1 MALMIQSIE
10 DGRRE
15 AGQRSIADKILKR
28 LHDLEK
34 TIENNQG
41 RWAWELLQNAK
52 DSIAEDDDRTVSIQ
66 IELDRNSVTFRHNGN
81 HFTSH
86 DVIGLIDQISSKEVE
101 EGQETKKTGRFGTG
115 FLTTHLLSRVIKI
128 KGIIGSADGS
138 FHKFEF
144 LLDRRGRTTAQL
156 MPRITNSWKEFDES
170 IEEISPNYD
179 KNRFNTSF
187 CYQLDTEEQKT
198 VAQIGVEEFSR
209 LIPFVLA
216 FIPKVGRVEII
227 NNFARENICYEKNRE
242 LRDNLIVCVSR
253 TKNDKQE
260 DISILYLSNERVA
273 IATEVEKCERGY
285 SVKGIRDL
293 PKLFC
298 NFPLIGT
305 ENFHFPVIV
314 NSFFFNPRTERDGI
328 WLKGIDDTQ
337 VIENQKLLESAVDL
351 YRDLISRIVQEKF
364 FNLYNIAETQTP
376 STDNKYFD
384 KEWYKESIQEPIRE
398 FIYNALIV
406 ELEDE
411 SAKKIAIKDLRFPE
425 NSFSEAVRNKVW
437 QFVFDLAPSAV
448 CKKNHLHNWCE
459 IAWRD
464 WKTVD
469 YQELVNG
476 VVRKENIHNLS
487 QSLRRDE
494 NSTFEWLNSLS
505 IFLLEDESNLVLIQ
519 KHPITPNQNGQFKR
533 IIDSFNRISLY
544 IDTIQDEEL
553 VYVLELL
560 GEDWKDILLHERMN
574 YIRCNLQE
582 KEKKDIAVKITEILN
597 RELKNSS
604 HNNNENLVKS
614 ISLLSEWFE
623 NNPEQG
629 RELFLEIYRKRAEIF
644 MNTIQDKENLYKVMR
659 TCKDLSKLAE
669 VAKAIEDD
677 SEIIQKI
684 QGMKEI
690 TSLLEEFEAG
700 DISELKTMLR
710 LAQNVLADDS
720 NKREITQKILLSL
733 GVTSIDELEKALQDK
748 GIAAKF
754 VHTSTPTV
762 EMFLTVQRLIE
773 RTKNNVIQHLKSLED
788 YDCTDVEE
796 LATTVIGGIKKDG
809 LPIYIVVRPSDNGEV
824 IIYYSSEK
832 DTLDDP
838 SSELW
843 IDNGSEEP
851 KRLTLG
857 KVLKMTGINRIP
869 VN

>member
-1 MALMIQSIE
+1 MIQSIE

-15 AGQRSIADKILKR
+15 AGQRSIADKIIKR

-34 TIENNQG
+34 TVENNQG

-52 DSIAEDDDRTVSIQ
+52 DSIAEDDYRTVSIQ

-81 HFTSH
+81 HFTSQ

-138 FHKFEF
+138 FQKFEF
-144 LLDRRGRTTAQL
+144 LLDRRGRTTTQL

-179 KNRFNTSF
+179 KNQFNTSF
-187 CYQLDTEEQKT
+187 CYQLETEEQRT
-198 VAQIGVEEFSR
+198 AAQIGVEEFSR

-216 FIPKVGRVEII
+216 FISKIGRVEII
-227 NNFARENICYEKNRE
+227 DNIAGENSSYENNRE
-242 LRDNLIVCVSR
+242 LKDNLIVCVSK

-260 DISILYLSNERVA
+260 DISILYLANERVA
-273 IATEVEKCERGY
+273 IATEIEKCEKGY
-285 SVKGIRDL
+285 SVKGIKDL

-298 NFPLIGT
+298 DFPLIGT

-314 NSFFFNPRTERDGI
+314 NSFFFNPQTERDGI
-328 WLKGIDDTQ
+328 WLKGDDDTE
-337 VIENQKLLESAVDL
+337 VIENQKLLESAVGL
-351 YRDLISRIVQEKF
+351 YKDLISRIAQKKF

-376 STDNKYFD
+376 STDNRYFD
-384 KEWYKESIQEPIRE
+384 KEWYQESIQEPIRE
-398 FIYNALIV
+398 LIYNVLIV

-411 SAKKIAIKDLRFPE
+411 SAKKRAIKDIYFPGTY
-425 NSFSEAVRNKVW
+425 FSEAVRNKVW
-437 QFVFDLAPSAV
+437 QFVFDLTPSAI
-448 CKKNHLHNWCE
+448 CKKDHLHNWCG

-464 WKTVD
+464 WKTVG
-469 YQELVNG
+469 YQELVNR
-476 VVRKENIHNLS
+476 VVREENIYNLS
-487 QSLRRDE
+487 QALRRDE
-494 NSTFEWLNSLS
+494 NSSLEWLNSLGT
-505 IFLLEDESNLVLIQ
+505 FLLEDSNNLLLIQ
-519 KHPITPNQNGQFKR
+519 KNQITSNQNGQFKGATG
-533 IIDSFNRISLY
+533 LY
-544 IDTIQDEEL
+544 IDAIQDNEL
-553 VYVLELL
+553 VYILELL
-560 GEDWKDILLHERMN
+560 GEDWKDILLHNRMN
-574 YIRCNLQE
+574 YIKDDIRK
-582 KEKKDIAVKITEILN
+582 KEKKDISGKITETLN
-597 RELKNSS
+597 RELKSPSYNK
-604 HNNNENLVKS
+604 NESLVKA

-629 RELFLEIYRKRAEIF
+629 RELFAEIYRKRAEIF
-644 MNTIQDKENLYKVMR
+644 MNTIRDKESLYKVMR
-659 TCKDLSKLAE
+659 TCTDLSKLAE

-677 SEIIQKI
+677 SEILQKI

-710 LAQNVLADDS
+710 LAQNVLSDDS
-720 NKREITQKILLSL
+720 NKIEITQEILLSL

-748 GIAAKF
+748 GISARF
-754 VHTSTPTV
+754 MHNSTPTV
-762 EMFLTVQRLIE
+762 EMFLTVERLIE
-773 RTKNNVIQHLKSLED
+773 RTKNNVIKHLQSLND

>member
-1 MALMIQSIE
+1 MIQSIE

-34 TIENNQG
+34 TVENNQG

-52 DSIAEDDDRTVSIQ
+52 DSIAENDDRTVSIQ

-81 HFTSH
+81 HFTSQ

-101 EGQETKKTGRFGTG
+101 EGKKTKKTGRFGTG

-128 KGIIGSADGS
+128 KGIIEPADGG

-144 LLDRRGRTTAQL
+144 LLDRRGKTTAQL
-156 MPRITNSWKEFDES
+156 IPRINNSWKEFDES
-170 IEEISPNYD
+170 IEKISPDYD
-179 KNRFNTSF
+179 TNQFNTSF

-198 VAQIGVEEFSR
+198 VARIGVEEFSR

-216 FIPKVGRVEII
+216 FIPKIELVEII
-227 NNFARENICYEKNRE
+227 DNLVKENTSYEKNRE
-242 LRDNLIVCVSR
+242 LKSNLVVCISK

-260 DISILYLSNERVA
+260 DISILYLSTEDVA

-285 SVKGIRDL
+285 SVKDIRDL

-298 NFPLIGT
+298 DFPLVGT
-305 ENFHFPVIV
+305 ENFHLPVIV
-314 NSFFFNPRTERDGI
+314 NSFFFNPQTERDGI
-328 WLKGIDDTQ
+328 WLKGADDTE
-337 VIENQKLLESAVDL
+337 VVENQKLLESAVGL
-351 YRDLISRIVQEKF
+351 YRDLISRIAQEKF

-376 STDNKYFD
+376 STDNRYFNE
-384 KEWYKESIQEPIRE
+384 KWYQEFIQKPIRE
-398 FIYNALIV
+398 LIYNALIV
-406 ELEDE
+406 ELEDKA
-411 SAKKIAIKDLRFPE
+411 SPKKAIKDLCFPKT
-425 NSFSEAVRNKVW
+425 SFSEAVRNEIW

-448 CKKNHLHNWCE
+448 CKKNHLHNWCG

-469 YQELVNG
+469 YQELVSG
-476 VVRKENIHNLS
+476 VVRKENMYSLS
-487 QSLRRDE
+487 KVLRRDE
-494 NSTFEWLNSLS
+494 NSTFEWLNSLGA
-505 IFLLEDESNLVLIQ
+505 FLLEDDNNLLLIQ
-519 KHPITPNQNGQFKR
+519 KNQITPNQNGQFKK
-533 IIDSFNRISLY
+533 ISDLY
-544 IDTIQDEEL
+544 IDAIQDSEL

-560 GEDWKDILLHERMN
+560 GEDWKDILLHNRMN
-574 YIRCNLQE
+574 YIREHIQK
-582 KEKKDIAVKITEILN
+582 KEKRDIAVKIIEALN
-597 RELKNSS
+597 RELKSPSYNKK
-604 HNNNENLVKS
+604 ENLVKA

-623 NNPEQG
+623 NNSEQG
-629 RELFLEIYRKRAEIF
+629 KELFSEIYRKRAEIF
-644 MNTIQDKENLYKVMR
+644 MNTIRDKESLYKVMR
-659 TCKDLSKLAE
+659 TCTDLSKLAE
-669 VAKAIEDD
+669 VAKAIEEDAG
-677 SEIIQKI
+677 IIEKI
-684 QGMKEI
+684 QRMKEI
-690 TSLLEEFEAG
+690 TCLLEEFKAN
-700 DISELKTMLR
+700 DISDLKTMLK
-710 LAQNVLADDS
+710 LAQNVLSDDS
-720 NKREITQKILLSL
+720 NKIEITQEVLLSL
-733 GVTSIDELEKALQDK
+733 GVTSIEELEEALKDK
-748 GIAAKF
+748 GIAANF
-754 VHTSTPTV
+754 MHTSTPTV
-762 EMFLTVQRLIE
+762 EMFIAIQTLIE
-773 RTKNNVIQHLKSLED
+773 RTKNNVIKHLQSRED

-851 KRLTLG
+851 RRLTLG
-857 KVLKMTGINRIP
+857 KVLKTTGINRIP

>member
-1 MALMIQSIE
+1 MIQSIE

-34 TIENNQG
+34 TVENNQG

-81 HFTSH
+81 HFTSQ

-144 LLDRRGRTTAQL
+144 LLDRRGKTTAEL
-156 MPRITNSWKEFDES
+156 MPRITNSWKEFDDS
-170 IEEISPNYD
+170 IEKISPSYD
-179 KNRFNTSF
+179 KNLFNTSF
-187 CYQLDTEEQKT
+187 CYQLDTEDQKR

-216 FIPKVGRVEII
+216 FIPKIGRVEII
-227 NNFARENICYEKNRE
+227 DNLSRENTSYEKIRE
-242 LRDNLIVCVSR
+242 PKENLIVCVSK
-253 TKNDKQE
+253 TQNGNKE
-260 DISILYLSNERVA
+260 EILILYLSNDRVA

-285 SVKGIRDL
+285 SVKGIRSL

-298 NFPLIGT
+298 DFPLIGT
-305 ENFHFPVIV
+305 EDFHFPVIV
-314 NSFFFNPRTERDGI
+314 NSFFFNPQTERDGI
-328 WLKGIDDTQ
+328 WLKGTDDTE
-337 VIENQKLLESAVDL
+337 VIENQKLLESAVGL
-351 YRDLISRIVQEKF
+351 YRDLISRIAKEKF

-376 STDNKYFD
+376 STDDRYFD
-384 KEWYKESIQEPIRE
+384 KEWYQKSIQKPIRE

-411 SAKKIAIKDLRFPE
+411 TSKKRAIKDLCFPKT
-425 NSFSEAVRNKVW
+425 SFSEAVRNKVW

-448 CKKNHLHNWCE
+448 CKESHLHNWCE

-476 VVRKENIHNLS
+476 VVRKENLYSLS
-487 QSLRRDE
+487 QALKRDE
-494 NSTFEWLNSLS
+494 NSTFEWLNSLGA
-505 IFLLEDESNLVLIQ
+505 FLLEDDNNLLLIQ
-519 KHPITPNQNGQFKR
+519 KNQITPNQNGQFKK
-533 IIDSFNRISLY
+533 IADLY
-544 IDTIQDEEL
+544 IDAIQDSEL

-560 GEDWKDILLHERMN
+560 GEDWKDILLHDGMN
-574 YIRCNLQE
+574 YVREHIQE
-582 KEKKDIAVKITEILN
+582 KEKRDIAVKITETLN
-597 RELKNSS
+597 RELRIPSYNKND
-604 HNNNENLVKS
+604 NLVKA

-623 NNPEQG
+623 NNSEQG
-629 RELFLEIYRKRAEIF
+629 KDLFSEIYRKRAEIF
-644 MNTIQDKENLYKVMR
+644 MNTIRDKESLYKVMR
-659 TCKDLSKLAE
+659 TCTDLSKLAE

-677 SEIIQKI
+677 PEIIQKI
-684 QGMKEI
+684 QGMNEI
-690 TSLLEEFEAG
+690 TSLLEEFKAG
-700 DISELKTMLR
+700 NISELKTMLKR
-710 LAQNVLADDS
+710 AQNVLADDS
-720 NKREITQKILLSL
+720 NKIEITQKILLSL

-748 GIAAKF
+748 GIAARF
-754 VHTSTPTV
+754 MHTSTPTV
-762 EMFLTVQRLIE
+762 EMFLAVQRSIK
-773 RTKNNVIQHLKSLED
+773 RTKTNVIKHLQSLEN

-843 IDNGSEEP
+843 IDNGTEKP

-857 KVLKMTGINRIP
+857 KVLKTTGINRIP

>member
-1 MALMIQSIE
+1 MIQSIE

-15 AGQRSIADKILKR
+15 AGQRSIADKIIKR

-34 TIENNQG
+34 TVENNQG

-81 HFTSH
+81 HFTSQ

-144 LLDRRGRTTAQL
+144 LLNRQGRTTAQL

-170 IEEISPNYD
+170 IEKISPSYD
-179 KNRFNTSF
+179 KNCFNTSF
-187 CYQLDTEEQKT
+187 CYQLDTEEQKKI
-198 VAQIGVEEFSR
+198 AQIGVDEFSR

-216 FIPKVGRVEII
+216 FIPKIGRVEII
-227 NNFARENICYEKNRE
+227 DNIAGEKTSYEKNRE
-242 LRDNLIVCVSR
+242 LKDDLIVYVSKI
-253 TKNDKQE
+253 KNDKQE

-285 SVKGIRDL
+285 SVKGVRDL

-298 NFPLIGT
+298 DFPLIGT
-305 ENFHFPVIV
+305 ENFHFPVVV
-314 NSFFFNPRTERDGI
+314 NSFFFNPQTERDGI
-328 WLKGIDDTQ
+328 WLKGIDDTE
-337 VIENQKLLESAVDL
+337 VIENQKILESAVGL
-351 YRDLISRIVQEKF
+351 YRDLISKIAQDKF

-376 STDNKYFD
+376 STDHRYFD
-384 KEWYKESIQEPIRE
+384 KEWYQKSIQKPIRE

-411 SAKKIAIKDLRFPE
+411 SAKKRAIKDLYFPKT
-425 NSFSEAVRNKVW
+425 SFSEAVRNKIW
-437 QFVFDLAPSAV
+437 QFVFDLVPNAV
-448 CKKNHLHNWCE
+448 CKRFHLHNWCG
-459 IAWRD
+459 IAWGD
-464 WKTVD
+464 WETVD
-469 YQELVNG
+469 YKRLVEE
-476 VVRKENIHNLS
+476 VAKKENIYNLS
-487 QSLRRDE
+487 QVLKRNES
-494 NSTFEWLNSLS
+494 NTFEWLNSLGT
-505 IFLLEDESNLVLIQ
+505 FLLEDDNNLILIQ
-519 KHPITPNQNGQFKR
+519 RNPIIPNRNGCFKR
-533 IIDSFNRISLY
+533 EIDLY
-544 IDTIQDEEL
+544 IDAIQDDEL
-553 VYVLELL
+553 IYVLELL
-560 GEDWKDILLHERMN
+560 GEDWKDILLHNSMN
-574 YIRCNLQE
+574 YIRDHIQE
-582 KEKKDIAVKITEILN
+582 KEKRDIAVRITENLN

-604 HNNNENLVKS
+604 YNENENLVKA

-623 NNPEQG
+623 NNSEEG
-629 RELFLEIYRKRAEIF
+629 RELFSEIYSKRAEIF
-644 MNTIQDKENLYKVMR
+644 MNTIQDKESLYKVMR
-659 TCKDLSKLAE
+659 TCTDLSKLAE

-677 SEIIQKI
+677 SEIIEKI
-684 QGMKEI
+684 QGMEQI
-690 TSLLEEFEAG
+690 TSLLEEFKAD
-700 DISELKTMLR
+700 DISDLKTMLI
-710 LAQNVLADDS
+710 LARNVFADDS
-720 NKREITQKILLSL
+720 KKIEITQEILLSL

-748 GIAAKF
+748 GIAAQF
-754 VHTSTPTV
+754 MHTSTPTV
-762 EMFLTVQRLIE
+762 EMFIAVQRLIE
-773 RTKNNVIQHLKSLED
+773 RTKNNVIKHLQSIED

-838 SSELW
+838 NSELW
-843 IDNGSEEP
+843 IDNGIEKP
-851 KRLTLG
+851 RRLTLG
-857 KVLKMTGINRIP
+857 KVLKTTGINRIP

>member
-1 MALMIQSIE
+1 MIQSIDE
-10 DGRRE
+10 GRKE
-15 AGQRSIADKILKR
+15 AGQRSIADKIIKR

-34 TIENNQG
+34 TVENNQG

-52 DSIAEDDDRTVSIQ
+52 DSIAEDDNRTVSIQ
-66 IELDRNSVTFRHNGN
+66 IELDENSVTFRHNGT
-81 HFTSH
+81 HFTSQ
-86 DVIGLIDQISSKEVE
+86 DVIGLIDQISSKEVD

-128 KGIIGSADGS
+128 KGIIGSVDGS
-138 FHKFEF
+138 FYKFEF
-144 LLDRRGRTTAQL
+144 LLDRRGKTTAQL
-156 MPRITNSWKEFDES
+156 MPRIKNSWKEFDES
-170 IEEISPNYD
+170 IEKISPNYD
-179 KNRFNTSF
+179 KSQFNTSF
-187 CYQLDTEEQKT
+187 CYQLDTEEQRR

-209 LIPFVLA
+209 LISFVLA
-216 FIPKVGRVEII
+216 FIPKIGRVEII
-227 NNFARENICYEKNRE
+227 DNLARENTSYEKNRE
-242 LRDNLIVCVSR
+242 LKDNFIVCVSKK
-253 TKNDKQE
+253 KNGKQE

-285 SVKGIRDL
+285 SVKGIRAI

-298 NFPLIGT
+298 DFPLIGT

-314 NSFFFNPRTERDGI
+314 NSFFFNPQTERDGI
-328 WLKGIDDTQ
+328 WLKGIDDTE
-337 VIENQKLLESAVDL
+337 VIENQKLLESAVGL
-351 YRDLISRIVQEKF
+351 YRDLISRIAQEKF

-376 STDNKYFD
+376 STDNRYFD
-384 KEWYKESIQEPIRE
+384 EEWYQESIQEPIRE

-411 SAKKIAIKDLRFPE
+411 SAKKRAIKDLCFPKT
-425 NSFSEAVRNKVW
+425 SFSEAVRNKVW

-448 CKKNHLHNWCE
+448 CKKNHLHNWCG

-476 VVRKENIHNLS
+476 VVRQENIYNLS
-487 QSLRRDE
+487 QVLRRDE
-494 NSTFEWLNSLS
+494 NSTFEWLNSLGT
-505 IFLLEDESNLVLIQ
+505 FLLEDDNNLILIQ
-519 KHPITPNQNGQFKR
+519 KNQITPNQNGQFKR
-533 IIDSFNRISLY
+533 AIGLY
-544 IDTIQDEEL
+544 IDAIQDDEL

-560 GEDWKDILLHERMN
+560 GEDWKEILLHNRMN
-574 YIRCNLQE
+574 YIRDYIQE
-582 KEKKDIAVKITEILN
+582 KEKRDIAVKITETLN
-597 RELKNSS
+597 RELKSS
-604 HNNNENLVKS
+604 SYNKNENLVKA

-623 NNPEQG
+623 NNSEQG
-629 RELFLEIYRKRAEIF
+629 KELFSEIYRKRAEIF
-644 MNTIQDKENLYKVMR
+644 MNTIRDKESLYKVMR
-659 TCKDLSKLAE
+659 TCTDLSKLAE

-677 SEIIQKI
+677 SEIIEKI
-684 QGMKEI
+684 QGLKEI
-690 TSLLEEFEAG
+690 TSLLEEFKAD
-700 DISELKTMLR
+700 DISDLKTMLR

-720 NKREITQKILLSL
+720 NKIEITQEILLSL
-733 GVTSIDELEKALQDK
+733 GVTSIDELEEALQDK

-754 VHTSTPTV
+754 THTSTPTV
-762 EMFLTVQRLIE
+762 EMYLAVQKLIE
-773 RTKNNVIQHLKSLED
+773 RTKNNVIKHLQSLED
-788 YDCTDVEE
+788 YDCTDKEE

-851 KRLTLG
+851 RRLTLG
-857 KVLKMTGINRIP
+857 QVLKTTGINRIP

>member
-1 MALMIQSIE
+1 MMLMIQSIE

-15 AGQRSIADKILKR
+15 AGQRSIADKIIKR

-34 TIENNQG
+34 TVENNQG

-52 DSIAEDDDRTVSIQ
+52 DSIAEDDYRTVSIQ

-81 HFTSH
+81 HFTSQ

-115 FLTTHLLSRVIKI
+115 FLTTHLLSRVIRI
-128 KGIIGSADGS
+128 KGIIGSVDGS

-144 LLDRRGRTTAQL
+144 LLDRRGKTTAQL
-156 MPRITNSWKEFDES
+156 MPRIKNSWKEFDES
-170 IEEISPNYD
+170 IEEISPSYD
-179 KNRFNTSF
+179 KNQFNTSF
-187 CYQLDTEEQKT
+187 CYQLDTEEQKR

-216 FIPKVGRVEII
+216 FIPKIERVEII
-227 NNFARENICYEKNRE
+227 DNLTKETIYYEKNRR
-242 LRDNLIVCVSR
+242 LKSDIIVSVSK

-273 IATEVEKCERGY
+273 IATEVERCGRGY

-298 NFPLIGT
+298 DFPLIGT

-314 NSFFFNPRTERDGI
+314 NSFFFNPQTERDGI
-328 WLKGIDDTQ
+328 WLKGINDTE
-337 VIENQKLLESAVDL
+337 VIENQRILESAVDL
-351 YRDLISRIVQEKF
+351 YRDLIARIAQEKF

-376 STDNKYFD
+376 STDNRYFD
-384 KEWYKESIQEPIRE
+384 EEWYQESIQEPIRE

-411 SAKKIAIKDLRFPE
+411 SEEKRAIKDLCFPKT
-425 NSFSEAVRNKVW
+425 SFSEAVRNKVW
-437 QFVFDLAPSAV
+437 QFVFDLAPKAV
-448 CKKNHLHNWCE
+448 CKKNHLHNWCG

-476 VVRKENIHNLS
+476 VARKENIYNLS
-487 QSLRRDE
+487 QVLRKDE
-494 NSTFEWLNSLS
+494 SSTFEWLDSLGN
-505 IFLLEDESNLVLIQ
+505 FLLEDDNNLLLIQ
-519 KHPITPNQNGQFKR
+519 KNQITPNQNGQFKR
-533 IIDSFNRISLY
+533 AIGLY
-544 IDTIQDEEL
+544 IDAIQDDEL
-553 VYVLELL
+553 VYILELL
-560 GEDWKDILLHERMN
+560 GEDWKDILLHNSVDYIKN
-574 YIRCNLQE
+574 YIQE
-582 KEKKDIAVKITEILN
+582 KEKRDIAVKITETLN
-597 RELKNSS
+597 RELKSISYNK
-604 HNNNENLVKS
+604 NENFVEA

-623 NNPEQG
+623 NNSDQG
-629 RELFLEIYRKRAEIF
+629 KELFTEIYRKRAEIF
-644 MNTIQDKENLYKVMR
+644 MNTIKDKESLYKVMR
-659 TCKDLSKLAE
+659 ACKDLSKLAE
-669 VAKAIEDD
+669 IAKEIEND

-684 QGMKEI
+684 QEIKKI
-690 TSLLEEFEAG
+690 TSLLKEFEAS
-700 DISELKTMLR
+700 DISELKAMLR

-720 NKREITQKILLSL
+720 NKIEITQEILLSL
-733 GVTSIDELEKALQDK
+733 GVTSIGELEEALQDK

-754 VHTSTPTV
+754 MHTSTPTV
-762 EMFLTVQRLIE
+762 EMFLAVQRLIE
-773 RTKNNVIQHLKSLED
+773 RTKNNVIKHLQSLED

-857 KVLKMTGINRIP
+857 KVLKTTGINRIP

>member
-15 AGQRSIADKILKR
+15 AGQRSIADKIIKR

-34 TIENNQG
+34 TVENNQG

-52 DSIAEDDDRTVSIQ
+52 DSIAEDDKRTVSIQ
-66 IELDRNSVTFRHNGN
+66 IELDKNSVTFRHNGT
-81 HFTSH
+81 HFTSQ

-144 LLDRRGRTTAQL
+144 LLDRRGKTTAQL
-156 MPRITNSWKEFDES
+156 IPRIINSWKEFDES
-170 IEEISPNYD
+170 IEKISLNYD
-179 KNRFNTSF
+179 KSRFNTSF
-187 CYQLDTEEQKT
+187 CYQLDTEEQKR

-216 FIPKVGRVEII
+216 FIPKIGRVEII
-227 NNFARENICYEKNRE
+227 DNVAREKTLYEKNKE
-242 LRDNLIVCVSR
+242 LRDNFIVYVSK
-253 TKNDKQE
+253 TKNGEQE
-260 DISILYLSNERVA
+260 DILILYSSNGRVS
-273 IATEVEKCERGY
+273 IATEVEKCEKGY
-285 SVKGIRDL
+285 SVKGVRDI

-298 NFPLIGT
+298 DFPLIGT
-305 ENFHFPVIV
+305 ENFHFPVII
-314 NSFFFNPRTERDGI
+314 NSFFFNPQTERDGI
-328 WLKGIDDTQ
+328 WLKGIDDTE
-337 VIENQKLLESAVDL
+337 VIENQKLLESAVGL
-351 YRDLISRIVQEKF
+351 YRDLVSRIAQENF
-364 FNLYNIAETQTP
+364 FNLYNIGETKTP
-376 STDNKYFD
+376 STDDRYFD
-384 KEWYKESIQEPIRE
+384 EKWYQESIQEPIRE

-411 SAKKIAIKDLRFPE
+411 ASGKRAIKDLWFPKT
-425 NSFSEAVRNKVW
+425 SFSETVRDKVW
-437 QFVFDLAPSAV
+437 QFVFDLAPNAV
-448 CKKNHLHNWCE
+448 CKKDHLHNWCGV
-459 IAWRD
+459 AWRD

-476 VVRKENIHNLS
+476 VVRKENICNLS
-487 QSLRRDE
+487 QVLRRDE
-494 NSTFEWLNSLS
+494 NSTFEWLNSLGT
-505 IFLLEDESNLVLIQ
+505 FLLEDDNNLLLIH
-519 KHPITPNQNGQFKR
+519 KNPITPNQNGQFKR
-533 IIDSFNRISLY
+533 TIGLY
-544 IDTIQDEEL
+544 IDAIQDDEL

-560 GEDWKDILLHERMN
+560 GEDWKDILLHNKMN
-574 YIRCNLQE
+574 YIRDYIQE
-582 KEKKDIAVKITEILN
+582 KEKRDIAVKITETLN
-597 RELKNSS
+597 RELKNPSYDK
-604 HNNNENLVKS
+604 NENFVKA

-623 NNPEQG
+623 NNPDQG
-629 RELFLEIYRKRAEIF
+629 RELFSEIYRKRAEIF
-644 MNTIQDKENLYKVMR
+644 MNTIRDKESLYKVMR
-659 TCKDLSKLAE
+659 TCTDLSKLAE

-677 SEIIQKI
+677 SEIIEKI
-684 QGMKEI
+684 QDMKEI
-690 TSLLEEFEAG
+690 TSLLEEFKAD
-700 DISELKTMLR
+700 DISDLKTMLR

-720 NKREITQKILLSL
+720 NKIEITQEILLSL
-733 GVTSIDELEKALQDK
+733 GVTSIDELEEALQDK

-754 VHTSTPTV
+754 MHTSTPTL
-762 EMFLTVQRLIE
+762 EMFLAVQRLIE
-773 RTKNNVIQHLKSLED
+773 RTKNNVIKHLQSLEN

-843 IDNGSEEP
+843 IDNGFEEP
-851 KRLTLG
+851 RRLTLG
-857 KVLKMTGINRIP
+857 KVLKTTGINRIP

>member
-1 MALMIQSIE
+1 MVLMIQSIE

-15 AGQRSIADKILKR
+15 AGQRSIADKIIKR

-34 TIENNQG
+34 TVENNQG

-52 DSIAEDDDRTVSIQ
+52 DSIAEDDKRTVSIQ
-66 IELDRNSVTFRHNGN
+66 IELDKNSVTFRHNGT
-81 HFTSH
+81 HFTSQ

-144 LLDRRGRTTAQL
+144 LLDRRGKTTAQL
-156 MPRITNSWKEFDES
+156 IPRIINSWKEFDES
-170 IEEISPNYD
+170 IEKISPNYD
-179 KNRFNTSF
+179 KSRFNTSF
-187 CYQLDTEEQKT
+187 CYQLDTEEQKR

-216 FIPKVGRVEII
+216 FIPKIGRVEII
-227 NNFARENICYEKNRE
+227 DNVAREKTLYEKNKE
-242 LRDNLIVCVSR
+242 LRDNFIVYVSK
-253 TKNDKQE
+253 TKNGEQE
-260 DISILYLSNERVA
+260 DILILYSSNGRVS
-273 IATEVEKCERGY
+273 IATEVEKCEKGY
-285 SVKGIRDL
+285 SVKGVRDI

-298 NFPLIGT
+298 DFPLIGT
-305 ENFHFPVIV
+305 ENFHFPVII
-314 NSFFFNPRTERDGI
+314 NSFFFNPQTERDGI
-328 WLKGIDDTQ
+328 WLKGIDDTE
-337 VIENQKLLESAVDL
+337 VIENQKLLESAVGL
-351 YRDLISRIVQEKF
+351 YRDLVSRIAQENF
-364 FNLYNIAETQTP
+364 FNLYNIGETKTP
-376 STDNKYFD
+376 STDDRYFD
-384 KEWYKESIQEPIRE
+384 EKWYQESIQEPIRE

-411 SAKKIAIKDLRFPE
+411 ASGKRAIKDLWFPKT
-425 NSFSEAVRNKVW
+425 SFSETVRDKVW
-437 QFVFDLAPSAV
+437 QFVFDLAPHAV
-448 CKKNHLHNWCE
+448 CKKLHLHNWCE
-459 IAWRD
+459 IAWGD
-464 WKTVD
+464 WEAVD
-469 YQELVNG
+469 YQRLVNG
-476 VVRKENIHNLS
+476 VVRKESIHNLS
-487 QSLRRDE
+487 KVLRRDE
-494 NSTFEWLNSLS
+494 NSTFEWLNSLGA
-505 IFLLEDESNLVLIQ
+505 FLLEEDSNLILIQ
-519 KHPITPNQNGQFKR
+519 RNPIIPNRNGCFKR
-533 IIDSFNRISLY
+533 AIDLY
-544 IDTIQDEEL
+544 IDAIQDDEL
-553 VYVLELL
+553 IYVLELL
-560 GEDWKDILLHERMN
+560 GEDWKNILLHN
-574 YIRCNLQE
+574 SISYIREYVQE
-582 KEKKDIAVKITEILN
+582 KARIDIAAKITETLN

-604 HNNNENLVKS
+604 YNKNENLVKAIS
-614 ISLLSEWFE
+614 ILSEWFE
-623 NNPEQG
+623 NNSEQG
-629 RELFLEIYRKRAEIF
+629 RELFAEIYRKRAEIF
-644 MNTIQDKENLYKVMR
+644 MNTIRDKESLYKVMR
-659 TCKDLSKLAE
+659 TCTDLSKLAE

-720 NKREITQKILLSL
+720 NKIEITQEILLSL

-754 VHTSTPTV
+754 MHTSTPTI
-762 EMFLTVQRLIE
+762 EMFIAVQKLIK
-773 RTKNNVIQHLKSLED
+773 RTKNNVIKHLQSLEN

-851 KRLTLG
+851 RRLTLG
-857 KVLKMTGINRIP
+857 KVLKTTGINRIP